1 MGLNY
6 QLKMSYNPIV
16 MAAPAMLMVA
26 PSGIAIEYVSGDKPR
41 RLAIFMLTG
50 ILAAELRV
58 KKAVIPD
65 SRKHLKVSGN
75 GLRRITM

>member
-65 SRKHLKVSGN
+65 SRKYLKVSGN